1 MLARARQLVIRFSL
15 LSSPLLFLSTTS
27 TSAPHT
33 LTSPLPTAISP
44 FPPVHISPHPHHYL
58 WKKSQFLLA
67 KPALSVSLAS
77 RVARCDGILER
88 MRCEHHMT
96 PLRCLPSH
104 FTPTPPRA
112 SMRYSPL
119 ARGQTLSCLLYPFLA
134 GGCVVSFCGVS
145 PLRWFP
151 LSC

>member
-15 LSSPLLFLSTTS
+15 LSSPLPFLSTTS

-33 LTSPLPTAISP
+33 LTSPLSTAISP
-44 FPPVHISPHPHHYL
+44 FPPVHISPHPHHYF

-67 KPALSVSLAS
+67 KPALSVSLVS

-96 PLRCLPSH
+96 PLRCSPPLTSLPHLPVLDSLQP
-104 FTPTPPRA
+104 FGSWSDSFLFVVPFLSGWLCRIVLRCLTA
-112 SMRYSPL
+112 SM
-119 ARGQTLSCLLYPFLA
+119 
-134 GGCVVSFCGVS
+134 VST
-145 PLRWFP
+145 
-151 LSC
+151 

>member
-33 LTSPLPTAISP
+33 LTSPLSTAISP

-96 PLRCLPSH
+96 PLRFSLSLHSH
-104 FTPTPPRA
+104 SPPCFDA
-112 SMRYSPL
+112 LQPFGSWSDSFL
-119 ARGQTLSCLLYPFLA
+119 LLYPFLA

-145 PLRWFP
+145 PLRRFP